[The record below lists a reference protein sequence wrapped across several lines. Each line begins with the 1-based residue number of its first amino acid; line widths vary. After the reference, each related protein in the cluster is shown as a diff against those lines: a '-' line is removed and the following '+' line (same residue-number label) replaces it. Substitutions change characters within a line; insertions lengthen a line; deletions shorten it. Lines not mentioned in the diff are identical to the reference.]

1 MAPIKKSNSY
11 LYFFGNKKSEGKGT
25 MREILGGKGAGLAE
39 MTEIGINVPPG
50 FTISTEVCDIFY
62 KNKKSLPKKIIE
74 ETEKN
79 IIKLEA
85 MTNKGFGDP
94 INPLLV
100 SVRSGAMFSMP
111 GMMDTILNLGLN
123 DKTVNGVIKKTKN
136 PRFAWDSYRRFIQMF
151 SDVVL
156 KVEKELFEKK
166 LEALKN
172 KKNVRHDVDL
182 DSNSLKQLVG
192 EFKKIVK
199 SKTGKNFPQDPKDQL
214 IKAINA
220 VFLSW
225 NNDRAIFYRKQYDIP
240 SEIGTAVTVQSMV
253 FGNMGND
260 CGTGV
265 GFTRDPLSGEK
276 ELFAEYLLNAQ
287 GEDVVAGIRT
297 PKNIKTMQ
305 RELRKVHSQI
315 ENTAKILERHFRDM
329 QDFEFTIENEVLY
342 LLQTR
347 SGKRSG
353 IAAAKIACDMVK
365 ETLISKE
372 EAVLRVEPEHLEQF
386 LFPIFNPEDKKKFD
400 IMTRGLAASPGAAS
414 GRVALDAQTAVEL
427 GKKGKR
433 VILVTQ
439 ETSPDDI
446 HGMAAAHGLLTAR
459 GGRTSHAAVVGRQ
472 MGKVCVVGA
481 EEIKVNIKD
490 RNFSV
495 GNKIIK
501 EGDYISID
509 GFEGKVFSGDIPVV
523 ASEVIQVMQGNMR
536 EIASERYNIFS
547 TILKWAD
554 SFRTLDIRTNADV
567 PSDAATAIKFGAEG
581 IGLCRTEH
589 MFFAEDRIK
598 IMQEMILSESEKERI
613 KHLDKLKAMQKE
625 DFIGLFTAM
634 QGFPCT
640 IRLLDPP
647 LHEFLP
653 SREELMLEIKEMEVR
668 GENNDV
674 LLEKKNLLERVEE
687 LHEFNP
693 MLGLRGCRLGITMPE
708 ITKMQSQAIFEAAIE
723 VEKKKI
729 KVKPEIM
736 VPLVGMVTE
745 FKYQKDII
753 EAVAKEKLGK
763 KKINYTIGTMIEVP
777 RATAVA
783 DEIAKEAE
791 FFSFGTNDLTQT
803 VFAYSRD
810 DAAKFI
816 NKYLETRVSIDG
828 KDSDILEKDPFTSID
843 RNGVGE
849 FMKIGLSKGRSTR
862 KDLKVGICGEHG
874 GDPSSIEFC
883 HQIGLD
889 YVSCSPFRVPIA
901 RLAAARVALSK

>member
-1 MAPIKKSNSY
+1 MKTKKNVFY
-11 LYFFGNKKSEGKGT
+11 FGNKKSDGNGT
-25 MREILGGKGAGLAE
+25 MKEVLGGKGAGLAE

-50 FTISTEVCDIFY
+50 FTISTNVCDMFY
-62 KNKKSLPKKIIE
+62 KNKKQTPGTVTKEIRL
-74 ETEKN
+74 N
-79 IIKLEA
+79 LAKLEK
-85 MTNKGFGDP
+85 MTKKGFGD
-94 INPLLV
+94 IKNPLLV

-123 DKTVNGVIKKTKN
+123 DKTVEGLAKKTKN
-136 PRFAWDSYRRFIQMF
+136 PRFAWDAYRRFIQMF

-156 KVEKELFEKK
+156 DVNKDLFEEK
-166 LEALKN
+166 LEALK
-172 KKNVRHDVDL
+172 KKKKVKHDVEL
-182 DSNSLKQLVG
+182 NEVALKSLVQDY
-192 EFKKIVK
+192 KKLVK
-199 SKTGKNFPQDPKDQL
+199 SRTGKVFPQEPLDQL
-214 IKAINA
+214 KKAINA

-225 NNDRAIFYRKQYDIP
+225 NNKRAIFYRKKYDIP
-240 SEIGTAVTVQSMV
+240 GDIGTGVTVQSMV

-287 GEDVVAGIRT
+287 GEDVVAGVRT
-297 PKNIKTMQ
+297 PKHIKAMK
-305 RELRKVHSQI
+305 REMGNVHHQI
-315 ENTAKILERHFRDM
+315 VNTAKILERHFKDM
-329 QDFEFTIENEVLY
+329 QDFEFTIENEILY

-365 ETLISKE
+365 ESLISKKD
-372 EAVLRVEPEHLEQF
+372 AVNRVEPEHLEQF
-386 LFPIFNPEDKKKFD
+386 LFPIFDPDDKKKF
-400 IMTRGLAASPGAAS
+400 TVLTKGLAASPGAAS
-414 GRVALDAQTAVEL
+414 GLVALDAQTAVEL
-427 GKKGKR
+427 SKQGQR
-433 VILVTQ
+433 VVLVTK

-446 HGMAAAHGLLTAR
+446 HGMSAASGLLTAR

-481 EEIKVNIKD
+481 EEIKVNLD
-490 RNFSV
+490 TRTFSV
-495 GNKIIK
+495 KEEVIH

-509 GFEGKVFSGDIPVV
+509 GFEGKVYKGDIPVV
-523 ASEVIQVMQGNMR
+523 ASEVIQVMQGNMI
-536 EIASERYNIFS
+536 EVASERYTIFS

-554 SFRTLDIRTNADV
+554 SFRRLKIRTNADV
-567 PSDAATAIKFGAEG
+567 PSDAEIAIKFGAEG

-598 IMQEMILSESEKERI
+598 IMQDMILSTSTQDRV
-613 KHLDKLKAMQKE
+613 KHLNKLQAMQKQ
-625 DFIGLFTAM
+625 DFIGLFTTM
-634 QGFPCT
+634 KGFPCT

-653 SREELMLEIKEMEVR
+653 RREDLMVEVR
-668 GENNDV
+668 ELELLDNDKKK
-674 LLEKKNLLERVEE
+674 LDEKRALLERVEE

-708 ITKMQSQAIFEAAIE
+708 ITRMQAKAIFEAAIE
-723 VEKKKI
+723 VSKKKI
-729 KVKPEIM
+729 KVVPEIM

-745 FKYQKDII
+745 FKIQKDII
-753 EAVAKEKLGK
+753 NSVAKEVLGK
-763 KKINYTIGTMIEVP
+763 RKIKYMVGTMIEVP
-777 RATAVA
+777 RAATVA
-783 DEIAKEAE
+783 DQIAKEAE

-810 DAAKFI
+810 DAGKFI
-816 NKYLETRVSIDG
+816 NHYLETKVEIDG
-828 KDSDILEKDPFTSID
+828 KSVEILEKDPFTSID
-843 RNGVGE
+843 IDGVGE
-849 FMKIGLSKGRSTR
+849 LMKMGLEKGKSTR

-874 GDPSSIEFC
+874 GDPSSIDFC
-883 HQIGLD
+883 HKIGLD

-901 RLAAARVALSK
+901 RLAAARIAIKES

>member
-1 MAPIKKSNSY
+1 MKTKKNVFY
-11 LYFFGNKKSEGKGT
+11 FGNKKSDGNGT
-25 MREILGGKGAGLAE
+25 MKEVLGGKGAGLAE

-50 FTISTEVCDIFY
+50 FTISTNVCDMFY
-62 KNKKSLPKKIIE
+62 KNKKQTPGNVAKEVKL
-74 ETEKN
+74 N
-79 IIKLEA
+79 LAKLEK
-85 MTNKGFGDP
+85 MTKKGFGD
-94 INPLLV
+94 IKNPLLV

-123 DKTVNGVIKKTKN
+123 DKTVEGLAKKTKN
-136 PRFAWDSYRRFIQMF
+136 PRFAWDAYRRFIQMF

-156 KVEKELFEKK
+156 DVNKDLFEEKLEELKKKKKVKHDVELNEVALKSLVQDYKK
-166 LEALKN
+166 L
-172 KKNVRHDVDL
+172 
-182 DSNSLKQLVG
+182 
-192 EFKKIVK
+192 VK
-199 SKTGKNFPQDPKDQL
+199 SRTGKTFPQEPLDQL
-214 IKAINA
+214 KKAINA

-225 NNDRAIFYRKQYDIP
+225 NNKRAIFYRKKYDIP
-240 SEIGTAVTVQSMV
+240 GDIGTGVTVQSMV

-287 GEDVVAGIRT
+287 GEDVVAGVRT
-297 PKNIKTMQ
+297 PKHIKAMK
-305 RELRKVHSQI
+305 REMGNVHHQI
-315 ENTAKILERHFRDM
+315 VNTAKILERHFKDM
-329 QDFEFTIENEVLY
+329 QDFEFTIENEILY

-365 ETLISKE
+365 ESLISKKD
-372 EAVLRVEPEHLEQF
+372 AVNRVEPEHLEQF
-386 LFPIFNPEDKKKFD
+386 LFPIFDPDDKKKF
-400 IMTRGLAASPGAAS
+400 TVLTKGLAASPGAAS
-414 GRVALDAQTAVEL
+414 GLVALDAQTAVEL
-427 GKKGKR
+427 SKQGQR
-433 VILVTQ
+433 VVLVTK

-446 HGMAAAHGLLTAR
+446 HGMSAASGLLTAR

-481 EEIKVNIKD
+481 EEIKVNLGT
-490 RNFSV
+490 RTFSV
-495 GNKIIK
+495 KEEIIR

-509 GFEGKVFSGDIPVV
+509 GFEGKVYKGDIPVV
-523 ASEVIQVMQGNMR
+523 ASEVIQVMQGNMI
-536 EIASERYNIFS
+536 EVASERYTIFS

-554 SFRTLDIRTNADV
+554 SFRRLKIRTNADV
-567 PSDAATAIKFGAEG
+567 PSDAEIAIKFGAEG

-598 IMQEMILSESEKERI
+598 IMQDMILSTSTQDRI
-613 KHLDKLKAMQKE
+613 KHLNKLQAMQKQ
-625 DFIGLFTAM
+625 DFIGLFTTM
-634 QGFPCT
+634 KGFPCT

-653 SREELMLEIKEMEVR
+653 RREDLMLEVR
-668 GENNDV
+668 ELELLDND
-674 LLEKKNLLERVEE
+674 KKKLDERRALLERVEE

-708 ITKMQSQAIFEAAIE
+708 ITRMQARAIFEAAIE
-723 VEKKKI
+723 VSKKKI
-729 KVKPEIM
+729 KVVPEIM

-745 FKYQKDII
+745 FKIQKDII
-753 EAVAKEKLGK
+753 NSVAKEVLGK
-763 KKINYTIGTMIEVP
+763 RKIKYMIGTMIEVP
-777 RATAVA
+777 RATTVA
-783 DEIAKEAE
+783 DQIAKEAE

-810 DAAKFI
+810 DAGKFI
-816 NKYLETRVSIDG
+816 NHYLETKVEIDG
-828 KDSDILEKDPFTSID
+828 KSVEILEKDPFTSID
-843 RNGVGE
+843 IDGVGE
-849 FMKIGLSKGRSTR
+849 LMKMGLEKGKSTR

-874 GDPSSIEFC
+874 GDPSSIDFC
-883 HQIGLD
+883 HKIGLD

-901 RLAAARVALSK
+901 RLAAARIAIKES

>member
-79 IIKLEA
+79 IIKLET
-85 MTNKGFGDP
+85 MTSKGFGDP

-433 VILVTQ
+433 VVLVTQ

-598 IMQEMILSESEKERI
+598 IMQEMILSKSEKERI
-613 KHLDKLKAMQKE
+613 KHLNKLKAMQKE

-816 NKYLETRVSIDG
+816 NKYLETQVSIDG
-828 KDSDILEKDPFTSID
+828 KDSDILEKDPFASID

-849 FMKIGLSKGRSTR
+849 FMKIGLSKGRSSR

>member
-1 MAPIKKSNSY
+1 MKTKKNVFY
-11 LYFFGNKKSEGKGT
+11 FGNKKSDGNGT
-25 MREILGGKGAGLAE
+25 MKEVLGGKGAGLAE

-50 FTISTEVCDIFY
+50 FTISTNVCDMFY
-62 KNKKSLPKKIIE
+62 KNKKQTPGTVTKEIRL
-74 ETEKN
+74 N
-79 IIKLEA
+79 LAKLEK
-85 MTNKGFGDP
+85 MTKKGFGD
-94 INPLLV
+94 IKNPLLV

-123 DKTVNGVIKKTKN
+123 DKTVEGLAKKTKN
-136 PRFAWDSYRRFIQMF
+136 PRFAWDAYRRFIQMF

-156 KVEKELFEKK
+156 DVNKDLFEEK
-166 LEALKN
+166 LEALK
-172 KKNVRHDVDL
+172 KKKKVKHDVEL
-182 DSNSLKQLVG
+182 NEVALKSLVQNY
-192 EFKKIVK
+192 KKLVK
-199 SKTGKNFPQDPKDQL
+199 SRTGKIFPQEPLDQL
-214 IKAINA
+214 KKAINA

-225 NNDRAIFYRKQYDIP
+225 NNKRAIFYRKKYDIP
-240 SEIGTAVTVQSMV
+240 GDIGTGVTVQSMV

-287 GEDVVAGIRT
+287 GEDVVAGVRT
-297 PKNIKTMQ
+297 PKHIKAMK
-305 RELRKVHSQI
+305 REMGNVHHQI
-315 ENTAKILERHFRDM
+315 VNTAKILERHFKDM
-329 QDFEFTIENEVLY
+329 QDFEFTIENEILY

-365 ETLISKE
+365 ESLISKKD
-372 EAVLRVEPEHLEQF
+372 AVNRVEPEHLEQF
-386 LFPIFNPEDKKKFD
+386 LFPIFDPDDKKKF
-400 IMTRGLAASPGAAS
+400 TVLTKGLAASPGAAS
-414 GRVALDAQTAVEL
+414 GLVALDAQTAVEL
-427 GKKGKR
+427 SKQGQR
-433 VILVTQ
+433 VVLVTK

-446 HGMAAAHGLLTAR
+446 HGMSAASGLLTAR

-481 EEIKVNIKD
+481 EEIKVNLD
-490 RNFSV
+490 TRTFSV
-495 GNKIIK
+495 KEEVIH

-509 GFEGKVFSGDIPVV
+509 GFEGKVYKGDIPVV
-523 ASEVIQVMQGNMR
+523 ASEVIQVMQGNMI
-536 EIASERYNIFS
+536 EVASERYTIFS

-554 SFRTLDIRTNADV
+554 SFRRLKIRTNADV
-567 PSDAATAIKFGAEG
+567 PSDAEIAIKFGAEG

-598 IMQEMILSESEKERI
+598 IMQDMILSTSTQDRV
-613 KHLDKLKAMQKE
+613 KHLNKLQAMQKQ
-625 DFIGLFTAM
+625 DFIGLFTTM
-634 QGFPCT
+634 KGFPCT

-653 SREELMLEIKEMEVR
+653 RREDLMVEVR
-668 GENNDV
+668 ELELLDNDKKK
-674 LLEKKNLLERVEE
+674 LDEKRALLERVEE

-708 ITKMQSQAIFEAAIE
+708 ITRMQAKAIFEAAIE
-723 VEKKKI
+723 VSKKKI
-729 KVKPEIM
+729 KVVPEIM

-745 FKYQKDII
+745 FKIQKDII
-753 EAVAKEKLGK
+753 NSVAKEVLGK
-763 KKINYTIGTMIEVP
+763 RKIKYMVGTMIEVP
-777 RATAVA
+777 RAATVA
-783 DEIAKEAE
+783 DQIAKEAE

-810 DAAKFI
+810 DAGKFI
-816 NKYLETRVSIDG
+816 NHYLETKVEIDG
-828 KDSDILEKDPFTSID
+828 KSVEILEKDPFTSID
-843 RNGVGE
+843 IDGVGE
-849 FMKIGLSKGRSTR
+849 LMKMGLEKGKSTR

-874 GDPSSIEFC
+874 GDPSSIDFC
-883 HQIGLD
+883 HKIGLD

-901 RLAAARVALSK
+901 RLAAARIAIKES

>member
-1 MAPIKKSNSY
+1 MASVNKSNSY
-11 LYFFGNKKSEGKGT
+11 LYFFGNKKSEGKGS
-25 MREILGGKGAGLAE
+25 MKEILGGKGAGLAE

-50 FTISTEVCDIFY
+50 FTISTEVCSIFY
-62 KNKKSLPKKIIE
+62 KNKKALPKKIID

-79 IIKLEA
+79 IIKLET
-85 MTNKGFGDP
+85 MTGKGFGDP
-94 INPLLV
+94 VNPLLV

-156 KVEKELFEKK
+156 KVDKEVFEKR
-166 LEALKN
+166 LETLKN
-172 KKNVRHDVDL
+172 KKNVKHDVDL
-182 DSNSLKQLVG
+182 DSNSLKQLVS
-192 EFKKIVK
+192 EYKKIVK

-433 VILVTQ
+433 VVLVTQ

-481 EEIKVNIKD
+481 EEIKVDIAN
-490 RNFSV
+490 RSFSV

-554 SFRTLDIRTNADV
+554 SFRTLNIRTNADV

-598 IMQEMILSESEKERI
+598 IMQEMILSKSEKERI
-613 KHLDKLKAMQKE
+613 KHLDKLKAMQKQ

-653 SREELMLEIKEMEVR
+653 SREELMLEIREMEIR
-668 GENNDV
+668 GENNND
-674 LLEKKNLLERVEE
+674 LKEKKNLLERVEE

-816 NKYLETRVSIDG
+816 NKYLETQVSIDG
-828 KDSDILEKDPFTSID
+828 KNSDILEKDPFASID

>member
-62 KNKKSLPKKIIE
+62 KNKKALPKKVIE

-79 IIKLEA
+79 IIKLET
-85 MTNKGFGDP
+85 MTSKGFGDP
-94 INPLLV
+94 VNPLLV

-156 KVEKELFEKK
+156 KVDKELFEKK

-225 NNDRAIFYRKQYDIP
+225 NNDIAIFYRKQYDIP

-433 VILVTQ
+433 VVLVTQ

-598 IMQEMILSESEKERI
+598 IMQEMILSKSEKERI

-668 GENNDV
+668 GENNNI
-674 LLEKKNLLERVEE
+674 LMEKKNLLERVEE

-816 NKYLETRVSIDG
+816 NKYLETQVSIDG
-828 KDSDILEKDPFTSID
+828 KDSDILERDPFASID

-889 YVSCSPFRVPIA
+889 YVSCSPFRVPIT

>member
-1 MAPIKKSNSY
+1 MAPVNKSNSY
-11 LYFFGNKKSEGKGT
+11 LYFFGNKKSEGKGS
-25 MREILGGKGAGLAE
+25 MKEILGGKGAGLAE

-50 FTISTEVCDIFY
+50 FTISTEVCSIFY
-62 KNKKSLPKKIIE
+62 KNKKALPKKIID

-79 IIKLEA
+79 IIKLE
-85 MTNKGFGDP
+85 TLTGKGFGDP

-156 KVEKELFEKK
+156 KVDKEVFEKR
-166 LEALKN
+166 LETLKN
-172 KKNVRHDVDL
+172 KKNVKHDIDL
-182 DSNSLKQLVG
+182 DSNSLKQLVS
-192 EFKKIVK
+192 EYKKIVK

-214 IKAINA
+214 VKAINA

-433 VILVTQ
+433 VVLVTQ

-481 EEIKVNIKD
+481 EEIKVDIKN
-490 RNFSV
+490 RSFSV

-554 SFRTLDIRTNADV
+554 SFRTLNIRTNADV

-598 IMQEMILSESEKERI
+598 IMQEMILSKSEKERI
-613 KHLDKLKAMQKE
+613 KHLDKLKVMQRE

-653 SREELMLEIKEMEVR
+653 SREELMLEIREMEVR
-668 GENNDV
+668 GENNND
-674 LLEKKNLLERVEE
+674 LTEKKNLLERVEE

-816 NKYLETRVSIDG
+816 NKYLETQVSIDG
-828 KDSDILEKDPFTSID
+828 KNSDILEKDPFASID

-883 HQIGLD
+883 HEIGLD

>member
-1 MAPIKKSNSY
+1 MASVNKSNSY
-11 LYFFGNKKSEGKGT
+11 LYFFGNKKSEGKGS
-25 MREILGGKGAGLAE
+25 MKEILGGKGAGLAE
-39 MTEIGINVPPG
+39 MTEIGINAPPG
-50 FTISTEVCDIFY
+50 FTISTEVCSIFY
-62 KNKKSLPKKIIE
+62 KNKKALPKKIIDQ
-74 ETEKN
+74 TEKN
-79 IIKLEA
+79 IIKLE
-85 MTNKGFGDP
+85 TLTGKGFGDP
-94 INPLLV
+94 VNPLLV

-156 KVEKELFEKK
+156 KVDKEVFEKR
-166 LEALKN
+166 LETLKN
-172 KKNVRHDVDL
+172 KKNVKHDVDL
-182 DSNSLKQLVG
+182 DSNSLKQLVS
-192 EFKKIVK
+192 EYKKIVK

-433 VILVTQ
+433 VVLVTQ

-481 EEIKVNIKD
+481 EEIKVDIKN
-490 RNFSV
+490 RSFSV

-554 SFRTLDIRTNADV
+554 SFRTLNIRTNADV

-598 IMQEMILSESEKERI
+598 IMQEMILSKSEKERI
-613 KHLDKLKAMQKE
+613 KHLDKLKVMQKE

-653 SREELMLEIKEMEVR
+653 SREELMLEIREMEVR
-668 GENNDV
+668 GENNND
-674 LLEKKNLLERVEE
+674 LTEKKNLLERVEE

-816 NKYLETRVSIDG
+816 NKYLETQVSIDG
-828 KDSDILEKDPFTSID
+828 KNSDILEKDPFASID

>member
-1 MAPIKKSNSY
+1 MAPLKKSNSY

-62 KNKKSLPKKIIE
+62 KNKKALPKKIIE

-79 IIKLEA
+79 IIKLET
-85 MTNKGFGDP
+85 MTSKGFGDP

-433 VILVTQ
+433 VVLVTQ

-598 IMQEMILSESEKERI
+598 IMQEMILSKSEKERI

-816 NKYLETRVSIDG
+816 NKYLETQVSIDG
-828 KDSDILEKDPFTSID
+828 KDSDILEKDPFASID

>member
-1 MAPIKKSNSY
+1 MAPVNKSNSY
-11 LYFFGNKKSEGKGT
+11 LYFFGNKKSEGKGS

-50 FTISTEVCDIFY
+50 FTISTEVCSIFY
-62 KNKKSLPKKIIE
+62 KNKKALPKKIID

-79 IIKLEA
+79 IIKLET
-85 MTNKGFGDP
+85 MTGKGFGDP
-94 INPLLV
+94 VNPLLV

-156 KVEKELFEKK
+156 KVDKEVFEKR
-166 LEALKN
+166 LETLKN
-172 KKNVRHDVDL
+172 KKNVKHDVDL
-182 DSNSLKQLVG
+182 DSNSLKQLVS
-192 EFKKIVK
+192 EYKKIVK

-214 IKAINA
+214 VKAINA

-433 VILVTQ
+433 VVLVTQ

-481 EEIKVNIKD
+481 EEIKVDIKN
-490 RNFSV
+490 RSFSV

-554 SFRTLDIRTNADV
+554 SFRTLNIRTNADV

-598 IMQEMILSESEKERI
+598 IMQEMILSKSEKERI
-613 KHLDKLKAMQKE
+613 KHLDKLKVMQKE

-653 SREELMLEIKEMEVR
+653 SREELMLEIREMEVR
-668 GENNDV
+668 GENNND
-674 LLEKKNLLERVEE
+674 LTEKKNLLERVEE

-816 NKYLETRVSIDG
+816 NKYLETQVSIDG
-828 KDSDILEKDPFTSID
+828 KNSDILEKDPFASID

>member
-62 KNKKSLPKKIIE
+62 KNKKSLPKKIID

-85 MTNKGFGDP
+85 MTSKGFGDP

-433 VILVTQ
+433 VVLVTQ

-598 IMQEMILSESEKERI
+598 IMQEMILSKSEKERI

-816 NKYLETRVSIDG
+816 NKYLETQVSIDG
-828 KDSDILEKDPFTSID
+828 KDSDILEKDPFASID

>member
-62 KNKKSLPKKIIE
+62 KNKKALPKKVIE

-79 IIKLEA
+79 IIKLET
-85 MTNKGFGDP
+85 MTSKGFGDP
-94 INPLLV
+94 VNPLLV

-156 KVEKELFEKK
+156 KVDKELFEKK
-166 LEALKN
+166 LETIKN

-182 DSNSLKQLVG
+182 DSNSLKHLVG

-433 VILVTQ
+433 VVLVTQ

-598 IMQEMILSESEKERI
+598 IMQEMILSKSEKERI

-640 IRLLDPP
+640 IRLVDPP

-668 GENNDV
+668 GENNNI
-674 LLEKKNLLERVEE
+674 LMEKKNLLERVEE

-816 NKYLETRVSIDG
+816 NKYLETQVSIDG
-828 KDSDILEKDPFTSID
+828 KDSDILERDPFTSID

>member
-62 KNKKSLPKKIIE
+62 KNKKALPKKVIE

-79 IIKLEA
+79 IIKLET
-85 MTNKGFGDP
+85 MTSKGFGDP
-94 INPLLV
+94 VNPLLV

-156 KVEKELFEKK
+156 KVDKELFEKK

-182 DSNSLKQLVG
+182 DSNSLKHLVG

-433 VILVTQ
+433 VVLVTPVSY
-439 ETSPDDI
+439 T
-446 HGMAAAHGLLTAR
+446 HLTLP
-459 GGRTSHAAVVGRQ
+459 T
-472 MGKVCVVGA
+472 
-481 EEIKVNIKD
+481 
-490 RNFSV
+490 
-495 GNKIIK
+495 
-501 EGDYISID
+501 
-509 GFEGKVFSGDIPVV
+509 
-523 ASEVIQVMQGNMR
+523 
-536 EIASERYNIFS
+536 
-547 TILKWAD
+547 
-554 SFRTLDIRTNADV
+554 
-567 PSDAATAIKFGAEG
+567 
-581 IGLCRTEH
+581 
-589 MFFAEDRIK
+589 
-598 IMQEMILSESEKERI
+598 
-613 KHLDKLKAMQKE
+613 KA
-625 DFIGLFTAM
+625 
-634 QGFPCT
+634 
-640 IRLLDPP
+640 
-647 LHEFLP
+647 
-653 SREELMLEIKEMEVR
+653 
-668 GENNDV
+668 
-674 LLEKKNLLERVEE
+674 
-687 LHEFNP
+687 
-693 MLGLRGCRLGITMPE
+693 
-708 ITKMQSQAIFEAAIE
+708 
-723 VEKKKI
+723 
-729 KVKPEIM
+729 
-736 VPLVGMVTE
+736 
-745 FKYQKDII
+745 
-753 EAVAKEKLGK
+753 
-763 KKINYTIGTMIEVP
+763 
-777 RATAVA
+777 
-783 DEIAKEAE
+783 
-791 FFSFGTNDLTQT
+791 
-803 VFAYSRD
+803 
-810 DAAKFI
+810 
-816 NKYLETRVSIDG
+816 
-828 KDSDILEKDPFTSID
+828 
-843 RNGVGE
+843 
-849 FMKIGLSKGRSTR
+849 
-862 KDLKVGICGEHG
+862 
-874 GDPSSIEFC
+874 
-883 HQIGLD
+883 
-889 YVSCSPFRVPIA
+889 
-901 RLAAARVALSK
+901 

>member
-1 MAPIKKSNSY
+1 MK
-11 LYFFGNKKSEGKGT
+11 EV
-25 MREILGGKGAGLAE
+25 LGGKGAGLAE

-50 FTISTEVCDIFY
+50 FTISTNVCDMFY
-62 KNKKSLPKKIIE
+62 KNKKQTPGTVTKEIRL
-74 ETEKN
+74 N
-79 IIKLEA
+79 LAKLEK
-85 MTNKGFGDP
+85 MTKKGFGD
-94 INPLLV
+94 IKNPLLV

-123 DKTVNGVIKKTKN
+123 DKTVEGLAKKTKN
-136 PRFAWDSYRRFIQMF
+136 PRFAWDAYRRFIQMF

-156 KVEKELFEKK
+156 DVNKDLFEEK
-166 LEALKN
+166 LEALK
-172 KKNVRHDVDL
+172 KKKKVKHDVEL
-182 DSNSLKQLVG
+182 NEVALKSLVQDY
-192 EFKKIVK
+192 KKLVK
-199 SKTGKNFPQDPKDQL
+199 SRTGKIFPQEPLDQL
-214 IKAINA
+214 KKAINA

-225 NNDRAIFYRKQYDIP
+225 NNKRAIFYRKKYDIP
-240 SEIGTAVTVQSMV
+240 GDIGTGVTVQSMV

-287 GEDVVAGIRT
+287 GEDVVAGVRT
-297 PKNIKTMQ
+297 PKHIKAMK
-305 RELRKVHSQI
+305 REMGNVHHQI
-315 ENTAKILERHFRDM
+315 VNTAKILERHFKDM
-329 QDFEFTIENEVLY
+329 QDFEFTIENEILY

-365 ETLISKE
+365 ESLISKKD
-372 EAVLRVEPEHLEQF
+372 AVNRVEPEHLEQF
-386 LFPIFNPEDKKKFD
+386 LFPIFDPDDKKKF
-400 IMTRGLAASPGAAS
+400 TVLTKGLAASPGAAS
-414 GRVALDAQTAVEL
+414 GLVALDAQTAVEL
-427 GKKGKR
+427 SKQGQR
-433 VILVTQ
+433 VVLVTK

-446 HGMAAAHGLLTAR
+446 HGMSAASGLLTAR

-481 EEIKVNIKD
+481 EEIKVNLD
-490 RNFSV
+490 TRTFSV
-495 GNKIIK
+495 KEEVIH

-509 GFEGKVFSGDIPVV
+509 GFEGKVYKGDIPVV
-523 ASEVIQVMQGNMR
+523 ASEVIQVMQGNMI
-536 EIASERYNIFS
+536 EVASERYTIFS

-554 SFRTLDIRTNADV
+554 SFRRLKIRTNADV
-567 PSDAATAIKFGAEG
+567 PSDAEIAIKFGAEG

-598 IMQEMILSESEKERI
+598 IMQDMILSTSTQDRV
-613 KHLDKLKAMQKE
+613 KHLNKLQAMQKQ
-625 DFIGLFTAM
+625 DFIGLFTTM
-634 QGFPCT
+634 KGFPCT

-653 SREELMLEIKEMEVR
+653 RREDLMVEVR
-668 GENNDV
+668 ELELLDNDKKK
-674 LLEKKNLLERVEE
+674 LDEKRALLERVEE

-708 ITKMQSQAIFEAAIE
+708 ITRMQAKAIFEAAIE
-723 VEKKKI
+723 VSKKKI
-729 KVKPEIM
+729 KVVPEIM

-745 FKYQKDII
+745 FKIQKDII
-753 EAVAKEKLGK
+753 NSVAKEVLGK
-763 KKINYTIGTMIEVP
+763 RKIKYMIGTMIEVP
-777 RATAVA
+777 RAATVA
-783 DEIAKEAE
+783 DQIAKEAE

-810 DAAKFI
+810 DAGKFI
-816 NKYLETRVSIDG
+816 NHYLETKVEIDG
-828 KDSDILEKDPFTSID
+828 KSVEILEKDPFTSID
-843 RNGVGE
+843 IDGVGE
-849 FMKIGLSKGRSTR
+849 LMKMGLEKGKSTR

-874 GDPSSIEFC
+874 GDPSSIDFC
-883 HQIGLD
+883 HKIGLD

-901 RLAAARVALSK
+901 RLAAARIAIKES

>member
-1 MAPIKKSNSY
+1 MKTKKNVFY
-11 LYFFGNKKSEGKGT
+11 FGNKKSDGNGT
-25 MREILGGKGAGLAE
+25 MKEVLGGKGAGLAE

-50 FTISTEVCDIFY
+50 FTISTNVCDMFY
-62 KNKKSLPKKIIE
+62 KNKKQTPGTVTKEIRL
-74 ETEKN
+74 N
-79 IIKLEA
+79 LAKLEK
-85 MTNKGFGDP
+85 MTKKGFGD
-94 INPLLV
+94 IKNPLLV

-123 DKTVNGVIKKTKN
+123 DKTVEGLAKKTKN
-136 PRFAWDSYRRFIQMF
+136 PRFAWDAYRRFIQMF

-156 KVEKELFEKK
+156 DVNKDLFEEK
-166 LEALKN
+166 LEALK
-172 KKNVRHDVDL
+172 KKKKVKHDVEL
-182 DSNSLKQLVG
+182 NEVALKSLVQDY
-192 EFKKIVK
+192 KKLVK
-199 SKTGKNFPQDPKDQL
+199 SRTGKTFPQEPLDQL
-214 IKAINA
+214 KKAINA

-225 NNDRAIFYRKQYDIP
+225 NNKRAIFYRKKYDIP
-240 SEIGTAVTVQSMV
+240 GDIGTGVTVQSMV

-287 GEDVVAGIRT
+287 GEDVVAGVRT
-297 PKNIKTMQ
+297 PKHIKAMK
-305 RELRKVHSQI
+305 REMGNVHHQI
-315 ENTAKILERHFRDM
+315 VNTAKILERHFKDM
-329 QDFEFTIENEVLY
+329 QDFEFTIENEILY

-365 ETLISKE
+365 ESLISKKD
-372 EAVLRVEPEHLEQF
+372 AVNRVEPEHLEQF
-386 LFPIFNPEDKKKFD
+386 LFPIFDPDDKKKF
-400 IMTRGLAASPGAAS
+400 TVLTKGLAASPGAAS
-414 GRVALDAQTAVEL
+414 GLVALDAQTAVEL
-427 GKKGKR
+427 SKQGQR
-433 VILVTQ
+433 VVLVTK

-446 HGMAAAHGLLTAR
+446 HGMSAASGLLTAR

-481 EEIKVNIKD
+481 EEIKVNLD
-490 RNFSV
+490 TRTFSV
-495 GNKIIK
+495 KEEVSH

-509 GFEGKVFSGDIPVV
+509 GFEGKVYKGDIPVV
-523 ASEVIQVMQGNMR
+523 ASEVIQVMQGNMI
-536 EIASERYNIFS
+536 EVASERYTIFS

-554 SFRTLDIRTNADV
+554 SFRRLKIRTNADV
-567 PSDAATAIKFGAEG
+567 PSDAEIAIKFGAEG

-598 IMQEMILSESEKERI
+598 IMQDMILSTSTQDRV
-613 KHLDKLKAMQKE
+613 KHLNKLQAMQKQ
-625 DFIGLFTAM
+625 DFIGLFTTM
-634 QGFPCT
+634 KGFPCT

-653 SREELMLEIKEMEVR
+653 RREDLMVEVR
-668 GENNDV
+668 ELELLDNDKKK
-674 LLEKKNLLERVEE
+674 LDEKRALLERVEE

-708 ITKMQSQAIFEAAIE
+708 ITRMQAKAIFEAAIE
-723 VEKKKI
+723 VSKKKI
-729 KVKPEIM
+729 KVVPEIM

-745 FKYQKDII
+745 FKIQKDII
-753 EAVAKEKLGK
+753 NSVAKEVLGK
-763 KKINYTIGTMIEVP
+763 RKIKYMVGTMIEVP
-777 RATAVA
+777 RAATVA
-783 DEIAKEAE
+783 DQIAKEAE

-810 DAAKFI
+810 DAGKFI
-816 NKYLETRVSIDG
+816 NHYLETKVEIDG
-828 KDSDILEKDPFTSID
+828 KSVEILEKDPFTSID
-843 RNGVGE
+843 IDGVGE
-849 FMKIGLSKGRSTR
+849 LMKMGLEKGKSTR

-874 GDPSSIEFC
+874 GDPSSIDFC
-883 HQIGLD
+883 HKIGLD

-901 RLAAARVALSK
+901 RLAAARIAIKES

>member
-1 MAPIKKSNSY
+1 MK
-11 LYFFGNKKSEGKGT
+11 EV
-25 MREILGGKGAGLAE
+25 LGGKGAGLAE

-50 FTISTEVCDIFY
+50 FTISTNVCDMFY
-62 KNKKSLPKKIIE
+62 KNKKQTPGTVTKEIRL
-74 ETEKN
+74 N
-79 IIKLEA
+79 LAKLEK
-85 MTNKGFGDP
+85 MTKKGFGD
-94 INPLLV
+94 IKNPLLV

-123 DKTVNGVIKKTKN
+123 DKTVEGLAKKTKN
-136 PRFAWDSYRRFIQMF
+136 PRFAWDAYRRFIQMF

-156 KVEKELFEKK
+156 DVNKDLFEEK
-166 LEALKN
+166 LEALK
-172 KKNVRHDVDL
+172 KKKKVKHDVEL
-182 DSNSLKQLVG
+182 NEVALKSLVQDY
-192 EFKKIVK
+192 KKLVK
-199 SKTGKNFPQDPKDQL
+199 SRTGKTFPQEPLDQL
-214 IKAINA
+214 KKAINA

-225 NNDRAIFYRKQYDIP
+225 NNKRAIFYRKKYDIP
-240 SEIGTAVTVQSMV
+240 GDIGTGVTVQSMV

-287 GEDVVAGIRT
+287 GEDVVAGVRT
-297 PKNIKTMQ
+297 PKHIKAMK
-305 RELRKVHSQI
+305 REMGNVHHQI
-315 ENTAKILERHFRDM
+315 VNTAKILERHFKDM
-329 QDFEFTIENEVLY
+329 QDFEFTIENEILY

-365 ETLISKE
+365 ESLISKKD
-372 EAVLRVEPEHLEQF
+372 AVNRVEPEHLEQF
-386 LFPIFNPEDKKKFD
+386 LFPIFDPDDKKKF
-400 IMTRGLAASPGAAS
+400 TVLTKGLAASPGAAS
-414 GRVALDAQTAVEL
+414 GLVALDAQTAVEL
-427 GKKGKR
+427 SKQGQR
-433 VILVTQ
+433 VVLVTK

-446 HGMAAAHGLLTAR
+446 HGMSAASGLLTAR

-481 EEIKVNIKD
+481 EEIKVNLD
-490 RNFSV
+490 TRTFSV
-495 GNKIIK
+495 KEEVIH

-509 GFEGKVFSGDIPVV
+509 GFEGKVYKGDIPVV
-523 ASEVIQVMQGNMR
+523 ASEVIQVMQGNMI
-536 EIASERYNIFS
+536 EVASERYTIFS

-554 SFRTLDIRTNADV
+554 SFRRLKIRTNADV
-567 PSDAATAIKFGAEG
+567 PSDAEIAIKFGAEG

-598 IMQEMILSESEKERI
+598 IMQDMILSTSTQDRV
-613 KHLDKLKAMQKE
+613 KHLNKLQAMQKQ
-625 DFIGLFTAM
+625 DFIGLFTTM
-634 QGFPCT
+634 KGFPCT

-653 SREELMLEIKEMEVR
+653 RREDLMVEVR
-668 GENNDV
+668 ELELLDNDKKK
-674 LLEKKNLLERVEE
+674 LDEKRALLERVEE

-708 ITKMQSQAIFEAAIE
+708 ITRMQAKAIFEAAIE
-723 VEKKKI
+723 VSKKKI
-729 KVKPEIM
+729 KVVPEIM

-745 FKYQKDII
+745 FKIQKDII
-753 EAVAKEKLGK
+753 NSVAKEVLGK
-763 KKINYTIGTMIEVP
+763 RKIKYMVGTMIEVP
-777 RATAVA
+777 RAATVA
-783 DEIAKEAE
+783 DQIAKEAE

-810 DAAKFI
+810 DAGKFI
-816 NKYLETRVSIDG
+816 NHYLETKVEIDG
-828 KDSDILEKDPFTSID
+828 KSVEILEKDPFTSID
-843 RNGVGE
+843 IDGVGE
-849 FMKIGLSKGRSTR
+849 LMKMGLEKGKSTR

-874 GDPSSIEFC
+874 GDPSSIDFC
-883 HQIGLD
+883 HKIGLD

-901 RLAAARVALSK
+901 RLAAARIAIKES